1 MYISALGCNSVKQN
15 IFRKNNNNLNNYPK
29 QNNNITSDTFC
40 RSKAS
45 KIAFQAAEIKFD
57 PKLCELII
65 PSNDLLPIK
74 KAYKSLESVLQEVKV
89 ESTDG
94 LKLTS
99 WFLPPKEKKPV
110 IYLLGGTGW
119 NRTYWQSVLHKFN
132 NDGIGAFAIDYRGF
146 GGNFGKAT
154 ELGLKQDALA
164 GFNTLTKKMGYD
176 DNNVAIWGH
185 SMGGALALKTLRSLE
200 KHENRT
206 VSGIIDSTFTNGNL
220 IKKHFLD
227 SKLGEIEKVP
237 QKKIDELLKELE
249 TPAGHIEFNNL
260 KIVPK
265 LHSKIIFMHNNG
277 DKYIPA
283 EMSFKLYRDSKNGNA
298 QIYIEPSTKE
308 SLSVHLN
315 RSWAIDP
322 IKKFMGIA
330 SE

>member
-1 MYISALGCNSVKQN
+1 MYISAIGCNSIKQN
-15 IFRKNNNNLNNYPK
+15 IFNKNNNNLNNYPK
-29 QNNNITSDTFC
+29 FNNNITSDTFC
-40 RSKAS
+40 RSKTS
-45 KIAFQAAEIKFD
+45 KIAFQAAAIKFD
-57 PKLCELII
+57 PKMCDLII

-99 WFLPPKEKKPV
+99 WFLPPKDNKPV
-110 IYLLGGTGW
+110 VYILGGTSS
-119 NRTYWQSVLHKFN
+119 NRTHWQSTLHKFN
-132 NDGIGAFAIDYRGF
+132 NDGIGAFVIDYRGF

-164 GFNTLTKKMGYD
+164 GYKTLTDKMGYD
-176 DNNVAIWGH
+176 DKNVAVWGH
-185 SMGGALALKTLRSLE
+185 SMGGALALKTIRSLE
-200 KHENRT
+200 KHEGRT
-206 VSGIIDSTFTNGNL
+206 VKGFIDSTFTNGNL

-227 SKLGEIEKVP
+227 SKLGEIENIPEYVLDEFR
-237 QKKIDELLKELE
+237 QKLNKTD
-249 TPAGHIEFNNL
+249 GHIEFNNL

-265 LHSKIIFMHNNG
+265 LHSPILFMHNYG

-283 EMSFKLYRDSKNGNA
+283 EMSFKLYSNSKNGNA
-298 QIYIEPSTKE
+298 KMHIEPSIKE
-308 SLSVHLN
+308 SLTIHMN

-322 IKKFMGIA
+322 IKKFLGIA